1 MIDRQALIS
10 AVDAR
15 TFLVEHNSNFHRVAT
30 RPGPI
35 IPQGDG
41 SNEDATVQQVQWYL
55 EHGRWEDELV
65 ASCGV
70 KLCTTHLR
78 VEGNNEDDL
87 LKLVE
92 RSSVSL
98 ADLYR
103 KGKARGLVLTRTSG
117 Y

>member
-1 MIDRQALIS
+1 MSIDRQTLIS

-30 RPGPI
+30 RPGPV
-35 IPQGDG
+35 IPKGDG
-41 SNEDATVQQVQWYL
+41 TDVTVQQAQWYL
-55 EHGRWEDELV
+55 EHGRWEEELV

-70 KLCTTHLR
+70 KLCTSHLR
-78 VEGNNEDDL
+78 VDGNDEADL

-117 Y
+117 YN